1 KWFIAAGAVE
11 SGHMFVLGVL
21 IVSSLLNIAYLLPVV
36 ARGYLLPPPGV
47 APGEK
52 VPIKEAPFAC
62 VMGLSVTALLCL
74 VLFFQAGAI
83 EELLAGAV
91 SQSQRSL
98 AGGAF

>member
-1 KWFIAAGAVE
+1 
-11 SGHMFVLGVL
+11 M
-21 IVSSLLNIAYLLPVV
+21 
-36 ARGYLLPPPGV
+36 

-52 VPIKEAPFAC
+52 VRIKEAPFAC
-62 VMGLSVTALLCL
+62 VAGLSVTALLCL

-91 SQSQRSL
+91 SHSKSSV